1 MLKDSATRNQVHI
14 IQDHL
19 HALSKDFSR
28 FQLRMNKLSIHI
40 QQANKDVEEVNT
52 SAKKITSR
60 FSKIEDVEMLEEQ
73 TVNLMPQDE

>member
-1 MLKDSATRNQVHI
+1 M
-14 IQDHL
+14 
-19 HALSKDFSR
+19 
-28 FQLRMNKLSIHI
+28 